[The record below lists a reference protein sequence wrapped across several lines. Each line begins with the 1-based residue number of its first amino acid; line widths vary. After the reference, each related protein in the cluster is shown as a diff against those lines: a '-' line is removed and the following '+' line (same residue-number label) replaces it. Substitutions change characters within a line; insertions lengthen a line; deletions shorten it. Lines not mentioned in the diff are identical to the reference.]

1 MKSCFAGLLTQAQR
15 LSPRPETIYDLAYH
29 HFDFLENV
37 RKARLLKPIV
47 EETLGIQVPQ
57 PPKSVYSGLSESEII
72 QILRKHEISGPNM
85 LDRRN
90 SGLYHYCLKDKRSYR
105 GRPGNGIFWERIYRE
120 LGWTKTAQ
128 WKSVRNLAD
137 LEKILDGIPDFL
149 DHRAY
154 DVCRQGMRMA
164 GIFQKFSADIVQPL
178 LEVKKKYATGR
189 KPGRVSK
196 LTHQN
201 RLPKK
206 PIRLTY
212 IDIFAKFMANQWRR
226 LDDSKYYA
234 LLSETLSPME
244 KEAFKVMII
253 SLRDTLSHKTR
264 EIPDEI
270 LLTVVRMFNLHRLS
284 PNDLDRAYP
293 TLAHRMRTQRAGAFW
308 RYLYEEWQCD
318 LNLVPSHN
326 PTVWPSP
333 RMIAACAE
341 NQSKNLPK
349 RPHQSEL
356 WALIEDIQLKI
367 DTGTTRIRLAET
379 LQTTRSMIE
388 KLRSIM
394 DLPLDLRSFLQHEVC
409 ADWTHLNLAKKVY
422 HRELLAGK
430 TPDEATADTK
440 QVIRDRLGIPNQ
452 LSQAPPS
459 PKGG

>member
-1 MKSCFAGLLTQAQR
+1 MQAHS
-15 LSPRPETIYDLAYH
+15 LSPRPENLYDLAYH
-29 HFDFLENV
+29 HLDFLENV

-72 QILRKHEISGPNM
+72 QVLRKHEISGPNV
-85 LDRRN
+85 LDERN
-90 SGLYHYCLKDKRSYR
+90 TGLYHYCLRDQRSR
-105 GRPGNGIFWERIYRE
+105 LGRRGNGVFWERIYRE

-128 WKSVRNLAD
+128 WKSVQNMTD
-137 LEKILDGIPDFL
+137 LEKILDGMPDFL

-154 DVCRQGMRMA
+154 VACRQRMRKA
-164 GIFQKFSADIVQPL
+164 GIFQKFSADIVLPL
-178 LEVKKKYATGR
+178 LAAKKKYTTKR
-189 KPGRVSK
+189 TPGPYSK
-196 LTHQN
+196 LIINN
-201 RLPKK
+201 RPKK
-206 PIRLTY
+206 TQSLGSY
-212 IDIFAKFMANQWRR
+212 LDIFAKFRANQWRR
-226 LDDSKYYA
+226 LDDSRYYA
-234 LLSETLSPME
+234 HLSETLSPGE
-244 KEAFKVMII
+244 YEAFKVMITT
-253 SLRDTLSHKTR
+253 LRGTFSHQSR

-270 LLTVVRMFNLHRLS
+270 MLTVVRMFNLHRLS

-308 RYLYEEWQCD
+308 RYIYEEWQCD
-318 LNLVPSHN
+318 LNLAPSHT

-349 RPHQSEL
+349 RPPQSEL
-356 WALIEDIQLKI
+356 WALIEDIQCKI
-367 DTGTTRIRLAET
+367 HTGTTRIRLAET
-379 LQTTRSMIE
+379 LQTTRAMIE

-422 HRELLAGK
+422 HRQLLAGK
-430 TPDEATADTK
+430 TPDEATSDTK
-440 QVIRDRLGIPNQ
+440 QVIRERLGIPHP

-459 PKGG
+459 PEGG